1 MIRIAPHRTWAAL
14 LVAAACGLGLLMMAS
29 PVSAQNASVQK
40 LTNADVAKIK
50 AEEAKAAV
58 PQPIAFSHK
67 VHAGVNQI
75 DCQYC
80 HIYAR
85 RSWVAGV
92 PPVEV
97 CAGCHKHV
105 GASLDEVKKVMTYW
119 KDQKPIPWAK
129 NFDVPD
135 FVHFPHYKHVDA
147 HDSVFPNGVPCQDC
161 HGQIQDEDVVKKP
174 AGFGLMGWCLKC
186 HLKIPGTLG
195 IKQAIASPTNPR
207 QFLDY
212 KHPGGNYRRP
222 LLADCVTCHF

>member
-1 MIRIAPHRTWAAL
+1 MICNVQHRTWMAL
-14 LVAAACGLGLLMMAS
+14 LAAGACLLALVMLAS
-29 PVSAQNASVQK
+29 PATAQK

-50 AEEAKAAV
+50 AEELKAAV
-58 PQPIAFSHK
+58 GPQPIAFSHK
-67 VHAGVNQI
+67 VHAGENKI

-85 RSWVAGV
+85 RSYVAGV

-105 GASLDEVKKVMTYW
+105 GTQLDEVKKVMEYW
-119 KDQKPIPWAK
+119 KARKPIPWIK
-129 NFDVPD
+129 NFDIPD

-147 HDSVFPNGVPCQDC
+147 HNSVFPNGVPCQDC
-161 HGQIQDEDVVKKP
+161 HGPIETEDVIKKP

-195 IKQAIASPTNPR
+195 IKQDIPSPTNPR

-222 LLADCVTCHF
+222 LLADCVTCHY